1 MVVNK
6 NIIRGAVREY
16 CSRRFYNF
24 FTYFWKQVEVSE
36 YENNWHI
43 EMVCGTLQTRFEQ
56 YSTDNVNEEELRDL
70 IFNLPPGC
78 SKSLMISVFFPA
90 WVWLVKPETKI
101 ISYSYSYKVAEEL
114 AGKSLRLIASEEYM
128 DIVDFK
134 LTSTAVSNIKND
146 KLGQRF
152 VTSTGG
158 AITGIHADIII
169 GDDPN
174 SPASINSEA
183 YRLEARRFVREIL
196 PSRKTSIKRSY
207 SITVQ
212 QRLHNEDVT
221 GCLVDLGNP
230 KIISIPAVNDEGE
243 SFFPARF
250 SIESLM
256 NKRMELG
263 SVSYMA
269 QYMQVTQDEEGG
281 IIKRAWVREL
291 PTENKVM
298 SYYLDSAYGGVKADY
313 NAIIGSYKE
322 GNNLIIQ
329 MCEVNKFEFPE
340 LLKWISDNIPANSKI
355 YVEGKASGKSVIQTL
370 KQTSTLNVIE
380 IQPKGSKLERKHSI
394 SPYFEGGRV
403 IINSRIKNKQMII
416 EQLIFDNTK
425 NDDIMDVIIM
435 AVDNLL
441 KKNKANYNI
450 I

>member
-1 MVVNK
+1 
-6 NIIRGAVREY
+6 
-16 CSRRFYNF
+16 
-24 FTYFWKQVEVSE
+24 
-36 YENNWHI
+36 
-43 EMVCGTLQTRFEQ
+43 
-56 YSTDNVNEEELRDL
+56 
-70 IFNLPPGC
+70 
-78 SKSLMISVFFPA
+78 
-90 WVWLVKPETKI
+90 
-101 ISYSYSYKVAEEL
+101 
-114 AGKSLRLIASEEYM
+114 
-128 DIVDFK
+128 
-134 LTSTAVSNIKND
+134 
-146 KLGQRF
+146 
-152 VTSTGG
+152 
-158 AITGIHADIII
+158 
-169 GDDPN
+169 
-174 SPASINSEA
+174 
-183 YRLEARRFVREIL
+183 
-196 PSRKTSIKRSY
+196 
-207 SITVQ
+207 
-212 QRLHNEDVT
+212 
-221 GCLVDLGNP
+221 
-230 KIISIPAVNDEGE
+230 
-243 SFFPARF
+243 
-250 SIESLM
+250 
-256 NKRMELG
+256 MELG

-441 KKNKANYNI
+441 KKE
-450 I
+450 